1 MGITDTNNVPDL
13 LFQSFVG
20 ITGGDFLLLAILL
33 IAIVAFGL
41 IYARAKAST
50 SIIVIVGLTFVMSFF
65 VSELIF
71 VWWLAIIGSI
81 FVLINGLR
89 KWITGQQ

>member
-1 MGITDTNNVPDL
+1 MSILDSNNVSDL
-13 LFQSFVG
+13 LFNTFVG
-20 ITGGDFLLLAILL
+20 VTSGDWLFLAILL
-33 IAIVAFGL
+33 IGIVGMAL

-50 SIIVIVGLTFVMSFF
+50 SIIVVVSLTFLMSFF

-81 FVLINGLR
+81 FVLMNGLR